1 MRIELEKQTLDHFF
15 YNSVKKY
22 SSNKAL
28 AFVGEEPLTYKEF
41 GEQVDSL
48 KKKLKSFSVKKG
60 QKILLLGDNS
70 PNWCFAFMAITTMG
84 AVVVPV
90 LVDFPEAD
98 INHIIRHSEAAA
110 AFISDSIYTSM
121 DLTPLSDFKI
131 VFSLTDFSILVQQ
144 EQAEKEEK
152 KSKETEKEKSGSE
165 VEIQE
170 DDLAEILYT
179 SGTTGHSK
187 GVMLAHKSLVSNGMT
202 GIDSVKA
209 VNEDSIVLSLLPL
222 AHSYGSTSTFLGAVY
237 AGAVLYF
244 LKRKPSPKIL
254 IDAMQ
259 KLKPTV
265 LTGVPLVFEKIYH
278 KRVLPEISKKKLLR
292 WLLNFKVSRKFLYRT
307 AGKKVM
313 EMFGGRLECAVIG
326 GAALNPEVE
335 AFLRDGRIPFTNGY
349 GLSECAPLVS
359 ASPVAETRIGSVG
372 KPAGGVDIKIV
383 NPEPDTGI
391 GEIYVKGPNVMQGYY
406 KNPEENE
413 KVFSEDGWLITG
425 DRGYLDKDN
434 YLFIRG
440 RSKTLILGP
449 SGENIFPEVVEEKLK
464 ESPYV
469 EEALV
474 YDDDGK
480 ITARIYPDYD
490 FIDQTFSGKSEAQMV
505 NTIRK
510 LLEDIRK
517 ETNTKLPAFSQVS
530 RIIEQEE
537 PFEKTP
543 TNKIK
548 RLLYLPK

>member
-1 MRIELEKQTLDHFF
+1 MRIELEKRTMDQFF
-15 YNSVKKY
+15 FNSVKKY
-22 SSNKAL
+22 SSNRAL
-28 AFVGEEPLTYKEF
+28 AFVGEEPVTYKEF
-41 GEQVDSL
+41 GEQVDLL
-48 KKKLKSFSVKKG
+48 KKKLKSYGVEQG

-98 INHIIRHSEAAA
+98 INHIIRHSEAVA

-131 VFSLTDFSILVQQ
+131 VFSLNDFSVLVQQ
-144 EQAEKEEK
+144 KQDEKKSKKEEK
-152 KSKETEKEKSGSE
+152 KKEKSGSE
-165 VEIQE
+165 IEIQE

-187 GVMLAHKSLVSNGMT
+187 GVMLAHKSLVSNSMT

-209 VNEDSIVLSLLPL
+209 VDEDSIVLSLLPM

-237 AGAVLYF
+237 AGAALYF

-265 LTGVPLVFEKIYH
+265 LAGVPLVFEKIYH
-278 KRVLPEISKKKLLR
+278 KRVLPEISRKKLLR
-292 WLLNFKVSRKFLYRT
+292 WLLNFRFSRRFLYHA

-313 EMFGGRLECAVIG
+313 EMFGGQLKCAVIG
-326 GAALNPEVE
+326 GAALNQEVE
-335 AFLRDGRIPFTNGY
+335 AFLRDGGIPFTNGY

-359 ASPVAETRIGSVG
+359 ASPVSETRTGSVG
-372 KPAGGVDIKIV
+372 KPVGGVDVKIV

-391 GEIYVKGPNVMQGYY
+391 GEIYVRGPNVMQGYY

-425 DRGYLDKDN
+425 DRGYLDKDK

-449 SGENIFPEVVEEKLK
+449 SGENIFPEVIEEKLK
-464 ESPYV
+464 ESPFV
-469 EEALV
+469 EEALA

-480 ITARIYPDYD
+480 IIARIYPDYD
-490 FIDQTFSGKSEAQMV
+490 FIDQTFSGESEAQMV
-505 NTIRK
+505 EKINK
-510 LLEDIRK
+510 LLEGIRK
-517 ETNTKLPAFSQVS
+517 ETNTKLPAFSQIGK
-530 RIIEQEE
+530 IIEQKE